1 MGPNAVTDPNALLS
15 ALQTLQPPSNSSTPL
30 ERANPD
36 DQVLEQIKAASVSL
50 ERATQFT
57 NDPQMLLVLN
67 AMSGTLKKAL
77 FEFDGATVMAAL
89 QQQVQSWP
97 PSMLPQ
103 EQMAP
108 PPTIGASP
116 TLPGPAPAP
125 SGGNGIAPG
134 DHTLVRANA
143 ANLLTAGGGFSGQT
157 SSSAF

>member
-1 MGPNAVTDPNALLS
+1 MA
-15 ALQTLQPPSNSSTPL
+15 ALQTLQPPNNSQTPL

-67 AMSGTLKKAL
+67 VMSGTLKKAL

-89 QQQVQSWP
+89 QQGVQAFP
-97 PSMLPQ
+97 PAMVPPTQMPPQPGAPTAPIGMAGPPPAAGALPQ
-103 EQMAP
+103 
-108 PPTIGASP
+108 
-116 TLPGPAPAP
+116 
-125 SGGNGIAPG
+125 GIAPG

-143 ANLLTAGGGFSGQT
+143 QNLQTAGGGFTGMT
-157 SSSAF
+157 GA